1 MQAILCDPLVSQ
13 KVLNFQAVMV
23 GNTQSSIIIPRT
35 LKWRS
40 RLGKVTGYVVTIKDI
55 VLLNLIVVSSFIPVI
70 VVITIKVRVA
80 TRSLNHVM

>member
-1 MQAILCDPLVSQ
+1 MQAILCDLLVS
-13 KVLNFQAVMV
+13 QAVMV

-40 RLGKVTGYVVTIKDI
+40 RLVKVTGYVVTIKDI
-55 VLLNLIVVSSFIPVI
+55 VLLNLIAVSSFIPVI